1 MTTIKKGS
9 KGADVKTLQQALNK
23 ACQYG
28 LNEDGVFGS
37 KTETTLKEYQRKYG
51 LTPDGIAGPKT
62 WSKLGYSTS
71 EVPASRRID
80 EIILHCSATKEGVN
94 FTSDS
99 INAAHKARKFST
111 YVDAKTGEVRYIGY
125 HFYIRLDGTI
135 EECRPVNVR
144 GCHAVNHNA
153 HSIGICY
160 AGGLDKTDTNGT
172 KIKDTR
178 TPAQKA
184 AILTLC
190 QRLIAEYPTIKRII
204 GHRDTSP
211 DLNGNGVIEPF
222 EFIKGCP
229 CFDAI
234 PEYKHLFKE

>member
-9 KGADVKTLQQALNK
+9 RGDDVKKLQQALNK
-23 ACQYG
+23 ACNCG
-28 LNEDGVFGS
+28 LNEDGVFGA
-37 KTETTLKEYQRKYG
+37 KTETALKDYQRKYG

-71 EVPASRRID
+71 EVPMSRLID

-99 INAAHKARKFST
+99 VNAAHKARKFST
-111 YVDAKTGEVRYIGY
+111 YVDSKTGKTRYIGY
-125 HFYIRLDGTI
+125 HFHIRLDGTV
-135 EECRPVNVR
+135 EECRPINVR

-153 HSIGICY
+153 RSIGICY
-160 AGGLDKTDTNGT
+160 AGGLDKADTNGT

-184 AILTLC
+184 AILSLC
-190 QRLIAEYPTIKRII
+190 KRLIAEYPTIKRII

-222 EFIKGCP
+222 EYIKGCP

-234 PEYKHLFKE
+234 PEYKHLFKV